1 MYMFGIKPNTNH
13 IYFELINLKSKS
25 CINFST
31 FNLSVNGYKE
41 DVTLRKC
48 SKEEISQWIGLMKGR
63 SGGQIMR
70 LRKEWHTDTPS
81 IQGVWHPFLFKDTKL
96 NITDIKDKSLS
107 QYISPYKSASDKLK
121 ELQESH
127 QNDNNKTE

>member
-1 MYMFGIKPNTNH
+1 MLRAEY
-13 IYFELINLKSKS
+13 L
-25 CINFST
+25 
-31 FNLSVNGYKE
+31 NGYKE

-107 QYISPYKSASDKLK
+107 QYISPYKSASDRLK
-121 ELQESH
+121 ELQESQ
-127 QNDNNKTE
+127 QNQSDNNKTE